1 MNKKIDIAEG
11 KKETVYAFAYS
22 LASKAVTYL
31 VLLVFANL
39 YLAEEYGAGSF
50 AFNIRN
56 IVTIVAFIGI
66 PDALIPFIVKKKK
79 IGAILKTLILINLAV
94 LLAGIVI
101 AFREP
106 WIWPLVL
113 TYPLVMLNS
122 VGMAFW
128 RAKSRYDI
136 PYKAGFYS
144 IILTLVAAYLLSGYG
159 RVGVLGA
166 YAAGNLISFIWTVY
180 PIRGEIIGGFSGKLN
195 FDEAKNYL
203 KVAMVVVIIGSLFV
217 INGWVNSTLLG
228 IFGTYEQVADFGV
241 SSSLAGII
249 SIIPL
254 SLSMF
259 ILTRAS
265 QIRSK
270 IKSKAVLYRT
280 VRISFFLSLLAA
292 IALTTIIPTILHVF
306 FPKYIDSAIYVFVFN
321 IGMVF
326 YASYNVIYSYYIGK
340 TNPGKALVPVIL
352 GLIINLGLAVGLL
365 MEGYGVLGVAIAS
378 SVANF
383 AILLFLSMQE
393 SIKKIVLM
401 SFFAVAAIA
410 LSYYSGYFG
419 AAVFVLT
426 IPLSFALGIIT
437 LEDFGIIRNV
447 LRKIVYRN

>member
-22 LASKAVTYL
+22 LASKAVTYI

-306 FPKYIDSAIYVFVFN
+306 FPKYIGSAIYVFVFN

-447 LRKIVYRN
+447 LRKIVYGN

>member
-393 SIKKIVLM
+393 SIRKIVLM

>member
-22 LASKAVTYL
+22 LASKAVTYI

>member
-195 FDEAKNYL
+195 FDEAKSYL
-203 KVAMVVVIIGSLFV
+203 KVAMIVVIIGSLFV

>member
-122 VGMAFW
+122 VGMAVW

-326 YASYNVIYSYYIGK
+326 YEARASLIV
-340 TNPGKALVPVIL
+340 TDRRHVPF
-352 GLIINLGLAVGLL
+352 
-365 MEGYGVLGVAIAS
+365 S
-378 SVANF
+378 SC
-383 AILLFLSMQE
+383 
-393 SIKKIVLM
+393 
-401 SFFAVAAIA
+401 
-410 LSYYSGYFG
+410 
-419 AAVFVLT
+419 
-426 IPLSFALGIIT
+426 
-437 LEDFGIIRNV
+437 
-447 LRKIVYRN
+447 